1 MKVGCLYCHASSVC
15 ESTGNAAEQ
24 AVDQLSNLAAL
35 DRAVREICQP
45 LEVHPFIKVMM
56 GMTLIFV
63 VEYLKS
69 NRGSLP
75 LVQKPYRCG
84 NCNQAPYGRIVVTPK

>member
-84 NCNQAPYGRIVVTPK
+84 NCNQVFTVFYPFV